1 MRSDLFM
8 LWREGQLSGEK
19 MRGEEKEGGRK
30 RGGKTE
36 RGRGRW
42 REDGEGGGK
51 ITKFSHKPIKL
62 KFKCMKNK

>member
-1 MRSDLFM
+1 M

-30 RGGKTE
+30 REGGKTE

-51 ITKFSHKPIKL
+51 SQNFHINL
-62 KFKCMKNK
+62 

>member
-30 RGGKTE
+30 GGERQKEGEADGGKME
-36 RGRGRW
+36 K
-42 REDGEGGGK
+42 EVEK
-51 ITKFSHKPIKL
+51 SQNFHINL
-62 KFKCMKNK
+62 

>member
-1 MRSDLFM
+1 MRSALYM

-19 MRGEEKEGGRK
+19 MRGKEKEG
-30 RGGKTE
+30 GGKTE

-51 ITKFSHKPIKL
+51 IIKFSDKPIKQ
-62 KFKCMKNK
+62 KSKCMKK